1 MTEWIQWIIQV
12 VAYGVIC
19 FLLKRELGQMDQ
31 RHKDLL
37 EQIKAVEREAKA
49 DTQKVERSWTASSR
63 SCRSSIR

>member
-1 MTEWIQWIIQV
+1 MAEWVQWIIQV

-37 EQIKAVEREAKA
+37 EQIKACLLY
-49 DTQKVERSWTASSR
+49 TSR
-63 SCRSSIR
+63 CV

>member
-1 MTEWIQWIIQV
+1 MAEWVQWIIQV

-49 DTQKVERSWTASSR
+49 DTQRSWTASSR